1 MTTWRTQTTDERP
14 ACHDE
19 LSPGNARRR
28 PSRSSAIILVLTGM
42 VMLALVSL
50 VSLNG
55 GWNSIIAE
63 RDISLPN
70 IKVNESVYAEPFEAR
85 FIRASITD
93 DLKSLGIPKQDGKR
107 GILIYL
113 ETMITTDFSVSSD
126 ILSKSL
132 TLQASELSEVYAL
145 PEDSEKPDP
154 RPIIFRGQDL
164 QQNRAVV
171 QRSFQ
176 PGLTQYVVAAW
187 AQNKTEPLPTELT
200 LTLSEFTYRASS
212 VYGGM
217 YWFDKKEKFS
227 ISIPVEKLEQ

>member
-1 MTTWRTQTTDERP
+1 MKNQT
-14 ACHDE
+14 
-19 LSPGNARRR
+19 
-28 PSRSSAIILVLTGM
+28 
-42 VMLALVSL
+42 
-50 VSLNG
+50 
-55 GWNSIIAE
+55 
-63 RDISLPN
+63 
-70 IKVNESVYAEPFEAR
+70 
-85 FIRASITD
+85 
-93 DLKSLGIPKQDGKR
+93 
-107 GILIYL
+107 
-113 ETMITTDFSVSSD
+113 
-126 ILSKSL
+126 
-132 TLQASELSEVYAL
+132 
-145 PEDSEKPDP
+145 P

>member
-1 MTTWRTQTTDERP
+1 
-14 ACHDE
+14 
-19 LSPGNARRR
+19 
-28 PSRSSAIILVLTGM
+28 
-42 VMLALVSL
+42 MLALVSL

-70 IKVNESVYAEPFEAR
+70 IKVNESVHAEPFEAR

-176 PGLTQYVVAAW
+176 PGLTQYVEAY
-187 AQNKTEPLPTELT
+187 
-200 LTLSEFTYRASS
+200 S
-212 VYGGM
+212 
-217 YWFDKKEKFS
+217 
-227 ISIPVEKLEQ
+227 